1 MFSLNLAY
9 SLQDKDS
16 HFAFAGG
23 GGDCNDGKSATRK
36 KRNKKE
42 EEEAVVQWLV
52 KRGTSFG
59 SHNVQ

>member
-1 MFSLNLAY
+1 MLLLWNFWFHVFSQPRILRY

-42 EEEAVVQWLV
+42 EEAVVQWLV
-52 KRGTSFG
+52 
-59 SHNVQ
+59 